1 MISVSDLSYSIGSA
15 QILRDVSL
23 TIPKGGITAL
33 IGPNGAGK
41 STLLSLIARLN
52 PIQTGRIC
60 VNDLVVGD
68 CPSSELAQRLA
79 ILPQRA
85 HISARLTV
93 RELIQFGRYPHSR
106 GRLTAQDHAHVD
118 RAIAVLELTELQHRQ
133 IETLSGGQK
142 QRAHLAM
149 IYAQNTDYMLLD
161 EPLNNLD
168 IAASRRLMALLTT
181 LAQDHG
187 RTIVIVLHD
196 INFASAYAAHLVAM
210 AGGRVV
216 ANGPPADLIN
226 AEFMQTVFNTRAE
239 VAMVNGRCVV
249 LP

>member
-118 RAIAVLELTELQHRQ
+118 CAIAVLELTDLQHRQ